1 LSALPPPRR
10 ASPTAAPTA
19 APWRGADAPPILSRR
34 FIQRQF
40 RGKDRGSEMAKK
52 TRKQTASKATKR
64 SKASTKKKGAK
75 KKAAKKTAAIAKK
88 QRKIAAP
95 KKSTAVAKKKAV
107 AKKPLTAKKAL
118 IAKKAP
124 AGKKIRKPPPESFI
138 DKVEDAITAIV
149 DTITDAERLHRQ
161 LDPGVSRE
169 PE

>member
-75 KKAAKKTAAIAKK
+75 KKGAKKTAAIAKK

-107 AKKPLTAKKAL
+107 AKKAL

-124 AGKKIRKPPPESFI
+124 AGKKIRKPPPDSFI
-138 DKVEDAITAIV
+138 DKVEGAITAIV